1 MSPPAEPSPAP
12 TSPAVT
18 SPSDP
23 ADRSAAAD
31 LPTAA
36 DRMATADRIA
46 PAARMAEADLSAAD
60 LPAAADRIAAA
71 DLPAAADLV
80 DEVGRGTDEVGR
92 RLGASN
98 LAPVEHGLSGPQL
111 PDPGKPAGRADLRRI
126 AGLALP
132 ALVVLAAEPL
142 YVLVDT
148 AVVGHL
154 GRVPLAAVAV
164 GGTVMSVA
172 VWFGTL
178 MAYGTTGRAA
188 RRFGAGDRGAA
199 VAEGVQ
205 ASWLALAT
213 GVVLAVLA
221 QVFAGPLASALA
233 GDPATADAA
242 TGWLRIA
249 ACGAPGLLLAAA
261 GNGWMRGVQDT
272 RRPLIFVLGAN
283 VLSAI
288 LCPVLVY
295 PLGWGLTGSA
305 VANVAAQSVS
315 GGLFLL
321 ALVRE
326 TKALK
331 PSLSII
337 MRQLVLSRDLLIRGA
352 AFQACWLSAT
362 AVAARFGVAALGA
375 HQIALQLWF
384 FSALALDAVA
394 IAAQSLVGAALGA
407 GDAAAAREV
416 ARRVVG
422 VGAVAGVGFALLA
435 AAGAGVVPG
444 WFSTDAAVHEQ
455 AAIVWPWFVGLL
467 PFAGVVY
474 ALDGVMIGAGDVGYL
489 RNVTLAAAL
498 AGFLPAI
505 WLAYAFD
512 LGLGGVWA
520 GLGLLTIIRLVL
532 LLWRW
537 RGARWAVLGATR

>member
-1 MSPPAEPSPAP
+1 MSPPVE
-12 TSPAVT
+12 SPAVER
-18 SPSDP
+18 P
-23 ADRSAAAD
+23 
-31 LPTAA
+31 
-36 DRMATADRIA
+36 
-46 PAARMAEADLSAAD
+46 
-60 LPAAADRIAAA
+60 
-71 DLPAAADLV
+71 
-80 DEVGRGTDEVGR
+80 
-92 RLGASN
+92 
-98 LAPVEHGLSGPQL
+98 LA
-111 PDPGKPAGRADLRRI
+111 RRI
-126 AGLALP
+126 AQLALP

-205 ASWLALAT
+205 ASWLALCT
-213 GVVLAVLA
+213 GLLLVLIA
-221 QVFAGPLASALA
+221 QACAGPVAVALAS
-233 GDPATADAA
+233 DPATARAA
-242 TGWLRIA
+242 AGWLRVA

-283 VLSAI
+283 VLSAL
-288 LCPVLVY
+288 LCPLLVY
-295 PLGWGLTGSA
+295 PAGLGLTGSA
-305 VANVAAQSVS
+305 IANVVAQTTS
-315 GGLFLL
+315 GGFFLL
-321 ALVRE
+321 ALIGESTTLR
-326 TKALK
+326 
-331 PSLSII
+331 PSLPVIG
-337 MRQLVLSRDLLIRGA
+337 RHLVLGRDLLIRGA

-407 GDAAAAREV
+407 GDDAEAR
-416 ARRVVG
+416 
-422 VGAVAGVGFALLA
+422 AVASWVTLVGGLAGVAFALLA
-435 AAGAGVVPG
+435 GAGAGVIPG
-444 WFSTDAAVHEQ
+444 WFTGDLAVREQ
-455 AAIVWPWFVGLL
+455 AAIVWPWFAGLM

-474 ALDGVMIGAGDVGYL
+474 ALDGVLIGAGDVGYM
-489 RNVTLAAAL
+489 RTVTLAAAL
-498 AGFLPAI
+498 GAFLPAI
-505 WLAYAFD
+505 WFAYALD

-520 GLGLLTIIRLVL
+520 GLGLFTAVRLVMMVL
-532 LLWRW
+532 RW
-537 RGARWAVLGATR
+537 RSARWAVLGAAR